1 MDGDSQ
7 PPGVAQTVIL
17 TRTTVRASVKM
28 EAVWDGGDWKVV
40 APPGGD
46 WGNSAAELSSLA
58 GYTAFPGQGGGR

>member
-1 MDGDSQ
+1 
-7 PPGVAQTVIL
+7 
-17 TRTTVRASVKM
+17 M

-58 GYTAFPGQGGGR
+58 GYTVFPGQGGGR